1 MERPG
6 WLEKAMELGW
16 IKRPSLQERLD
27 RRITNLNKWCLAT
40 HIAKPNDKKGEPIA
54 VYDHK
59 HFVELWFKV
68 IQLVDEVNDIKQ
80 YITSP
85 LITKAMTDADVKELK
100 EAIGIKDDDENK
112 SEDVA
117 SIIQWHKDTFPR
129 ADFEGQV
136 KKWEEEYSEFLTAR
150 TNNDAAEMLSE
161 LADLFIVACGIMR
174 FNLIQGCQRMLLWNE
189 LRYTHGWAFS
199 TCEGK
204 INTKMKK
211 NRARKWE
218 YLGNGNYH
226 HVKGMED

>member
-6 WLEKAMELGW
+6 WLDEAAKTNWEKV
-16 IKRPSLQERLD
+16 KRDSIA
-27 RRITNLNKWCLAT
+27 RRITQLSLLEPAFSMHTVKNS
-40 HIAKPNDKKGEPIA
+40 DKKKSDVI
-54 VYDHK
+54 VFDSK
-59 HFVELWFKV
+59 IVRELWCKMITV
-68 IQLVDEVNDIKQ
+68 IDELNTLKEYIVQPIQTKSMADTDIE
-80 YITSP
+80 
-85 LITKAMTDADVKELK
+85 ELK
-100 EAIGIKDDDENK
+100 EAIGIKDEN
-112 SEDVA
+112 EDVA

-136 KKWEEEYSEFLTAR
+136 KKWEEEYDEFLAAR
-150 TNNDAAEMLSE
+150 TNKDAAEMLSE

-174 FNLIQGCQRMLLWNE
+174 FNLVQGCQRMLLWNE

-199 TCEGK
+199 TCEGT
-204 INTKMKK
+204 INKKMKK

>member
-1 MERPG
+1 MDRPN
-6 WLEKAMELGW
+6 WLDEAAKTDWEKV
-16 IKRPSLQERLD
+16 KRDSIA
-27 RRITNLNKWCLAT
+27 RRITQLSLLEPAFSIHTVKNSDKKKSDVIVFDSKIVRELWCKMITVIDELNTLKEY
-40 HIAKPNDKKGEPIA
+40 IAKNPVSKWEAGINVMEEFAGKSLIPKEEDIA
-54 VYDHK
+54 
-59 HFVELWFKV
+59 
-68 IQLVDEVNDIKQ
+68 
-80 YITSP
+80 T
-85 LITKAMTDADVKELK
+85 
-100 EAIGIKDDDENK
+100 
-112 SEDVA
+112 
-117 SIIQWHKDTFPR
+117 IIQWHKDTFPR

-218 YLGNGNYH
+218 YMGSGNYH
-226 HVKGMED
+226 HVKGVED